1 MDQISRLN
9 RDQVGHLINILI
21 RCKAKSSSFNGGKII
36 LKKQTRKGNSIAKRR
51 KILYQYVRTAWNSR
65 LKAIWKERLM
75 FSSELSNGTMMI
87 KVGNAL
93 VTLKTLDL
101 HTIRPSDPS
110 VHLLETNLNCLHTLH
125 YEYTFTLQYLVSN
138 YIISQ
143 NIWLHKSKN
152 PLGDQCGEK
161 STLIPGD
168 LSRGFKWTDINYL
181 ILFHLLL
188 SDYTVGPPIRT
199 HLAPFINTTHFTKGA
214 KSKTKKITRQ

>member
-93 VTLKTLDL
+93 VTLKTLEL

-110 VHLLETNLNCLHTLH
+110 VHLLEKNLNCLHTLH

-143 NIWLHKSKN
+143 NIWLHKSKKSPRGSVLRKIYIN
-152 PLGDQCGEK
+152 PRGSKQGIQVDGYQ
-161 STLIPGD
+161 
-168 LSRGFKWTDINYL
+168 LSYSFSFITKRLYGRS
-181 ILFHLLL
+181 
-188 SDYTVGPPIRT
+188 SDPDTFSAIY
-199 HLAPFINTTHFTKGA
+199 
-214 KSKTKKITRQ
+214 